1 MARAHDNKAK
11 ATVLLVLVLVLV
23 RDNTNSSWKS
33 LEVSEVVR
41 AAAAVAAVRAPST
54 PLATV
59 LSIARKMDPVDG
71 LRTRAPSIGS
81 TVRMVASVPTRSV
94 SRSARKAVTPQ
105 APAAALEAAAP
116 TATRNTSTEVRPA
129 GSWPRRA
136 LPVDRVYRLLALAPP
151 AFRRRRG
158 VAGAA

>member
-94 SRSARKAVTPQ
+94 SPSARKAATPQ
-105 APAAALEAAAP
+105 APAAAAPAAP

-136 LPVDRVYRLLALAPP
+136 RPVDRVYRLLALAPP
-151 AFRRRRG
+151 AFRRHRG
-158 VAGAA
+158 VADAA